1 MKRIILTV
9 FLAFIATGCATT
21 NSLQPGASGGTKFTV
36 NNKTY
41 DQVWK
46 ASVKTIG
53 NNQLT
58 IVEKSK
64 ENGVIKAEKG
74 VGMATWGE
82 VIGVFISPANK
93 PSDKYT
99 VEVQSFKRSR
109 LQITGQ
115 DWTQSIVTGIETELD
130 Q

>member
-1 MKRIILTV
+1 MKVLISAFALMILS
-9 FLAFIATGCATT
+9 GCATT
-21 NSLQPGASGGTKFTV
+21 DTLKPGNSGSTKFSV
-36 NNKTY
+36 AGKTY

-46 ASVKTIG
+46 ASVKAMS
-53 NNQLT
+53 NNLT

-64 ENGVIKAEKG
+64 EQGYIKSEKG

-82 VIGVFISPANK
+82 VVGVFITPPNK
-93 PSDKYT
+93 EAEKYLI
-99 VEVQSFKRSR
+99 EVQSYKRSR

-115 DWTQSIVTGIETELD
+115 DWTQTVITNIETELD

>member
-1 MKRIILTV
+1 MATIT
-9 FLAFIATGCATT
+9 TGCATINT
-21 NSLQPGASGGTKFTV
+21 LQPNASGGTKFTV
-36 NNKTY
+36 DNKTY

-46 ASVKTIG
+46 ASVKTMSG
-53 NNQLT
+53 SQLT
-58 IVEKSK
+58 IVDKSK
-64 ENGVIKAEKG
+64 ENGYIKAEKG

-109 LQITGQ
+109 IQLTGQ
-115 DWTQSIVTGIETELD
+115 DWTQKIVTGIENELE

>member
-1 MKRIILTV
+1 MKLLISALALMILS
-9 FLAFIATGCATT
+9 GCATT
-21 NSLQPGASGGTKFTV
+21 DTLKPGNSGSTKFSVTG
-36 NNKTY
+36 KTY

-46 ASVKTIG
+46 ASVKAMS
-53 NNQLT
+53 NNLT

-64 ENGVIKAEKG
+64 EQGYIKSEKG

-82 VIGVFISPANK
+82 VVGVFITPPNK
-93 PSDKYT
+93 EAEKYLI
-99 VEVQSFKRSR
+99 EVQSYKRSR

-115 DWTQSIVTGIETELD
+115 DWTQTVITNIETELD